1 MIASD
6 KSFGVKWT
14 SSSRSVTGNV
24 RQVNEDACLELP
36 AIGLW
41 VVADGMGG
49 HNAGDVASRA
59 IVDALAE
66 IHPSPRPGTF
76 VDQIE
81 DTLSRVNQVLY
92 DRSIDGS
99 SSGLCGSTVAVL
111 AVCGTYAVCLWA
123 GDSRI
128 YRRHDMSLEQVTR
141 DHSELQ
147 EAVDNGTSGA
157 SADAPAANII
167 TRAVGGTV
175 DLVLDTELREV
186 SDGDS
191 YLICSDGL
199 YRELPDADLASH
211 LRLGPEEACVS
222 LVDQALRGACID
234 NATAVVVSFS
244 RTESLSS

>member
-24 RQVNEDACLELP
+24 RQVNEDACLEVP

-59 IVDALAE
+59 IVDALAGM
-66 IHPSPRPGTF
+66 HPSPRPGAF

-81 DTLSRVNQVLY
+81 DTLSRVNRELY
-92 DRSIDGS
+92 DRSLEGS
-99 SSGLCGSTVAVL
+99 SSGLCGSTVALL
-111 AVCGTYAVCLWA
+111 AVCGTYAICLWA

-128 YRRHDMSLEQVTR
+128 YRRRQMSLEQVTR

-147 EAVDNGTSGA
+147 EAADNGSSGD
-157 SADAPAANII
+157 SSDVPAANII
-167 TRAVGGTV
+167 TRAVGGTAE
-175 DLVLDTELREV
+175 LVLDAELRELG
-186 SDGDS
+186 DGDT

-199 YRELPDADLASH
+199 YREMLDADLGAF
-211 LRLGPEEACVS
+211 LRLSPEDACVS
-222 LVDQALRGACID
+222 LIDRALRGACID

-244 RTESLSS
+244 RTGSHSS

>member
-6 KSFGVKWT
+6 KSVGLKWT

-81 DTLSRVNQVLY
+81 DTLSRVNRVLY
-92 DRSIDGS
+92 ERSIDGS

-157 SADAPAANII
+157 ADAPAANII
-167 TRAVGGTV
+167 TRAVGGTI
-175 DLVLDTELREV
+175 DLVLDMELREV
-186 SDGDS
+186 GDGDS
-191 YLICSDGL
+191 FLICSDGL
-199 YRELPDADLASH
+199 YRELPDADLSAH

-222 LVDQALRGACID
+222 LVDQALRGACVD
-234 NATAVVVSFS
+234 NVTAVVVAFS
-244 RTESLSS
+244 RPESPSS